1 MGLFDKL
8 IFSQTIPLELGW
20 SEGQLDPVVEVLAP
34 NLPGLRRKALW
45 AAASISRSLVVA
57 QDLFGKGVHYSRSA
71 NDYSIPERYRFQG
84 PYWSYRPVVN
94 GMYALHGAG
103 LVRHDTG
110 ICGGSIHGG
119 GRQSAA
125 ASTKQL
131 QDLVG
136 AVIDTN
142 EPRLDLR
149 PTEAIVLR
157 GRDGKLVDYEDTA
170 DAVRLR
176 GEVHRIN
183 EALARQSLRLDRM
196 VLPPPA
202 GRRIFNESFDRG
214 GRFYFLGTSVQNLRS
229 RDRVQL
235 LWGQDAHA
243 TPVVEYD
250 YSGLHIAIAYSET
263 GEEPPDGDHYTIPG
277 YDRDHVKLAVNTMFN
292 AKTRA
297 KAIASLS
304 KELQLDPQSYGARA
318 LVEAVELAHP
328 KLSHVFATDRGARFQ
343 RIDSDIAM
351 AVMLEMLSL
360 TGRCPFP
367 IHDSFIV
374 PEQDAQQLKRVME
387 TQASFRGIET
397 LVK

>member
-8 IFSQTIPLELGW
+8 IFSQTIPLVLGW
-20 SEGQLDPVVEVLAP
+20 SEDQLDPVVEVLAP
-34 NLPGLRRKALW
+34 NLPDLRGKALR

-57 QDLFGKGVHYSRSA
+57 KDLFGQGVHYPRAA
-71 NDYSIPERYRFQG
+71 NGYGVPERYRFQG
-84 PYWSYRPVVN
+84 PYWSYRPVIN
-94 GMYALHGAG
+94 GMDALREAG

-110 ICGGSIHGG
+110 YWGGSAHSGL
-119 GRQSAA
+119 QSAA
-125 ASTKQL
+125 ISNPRL
-131 QDLVG
+131 QDLVN

-149 PTEAIVLR
+149 PSEVIVLR
-157 GRDGKLVDYEDTA
+157 GRNGKLIDYEDTDEA
-170 DAVRLR
+170 ASLREEVRK
-176 GEVHRIN
+176 IN

-196 VLPPPA
+196 VLPPPT

-214 GRFYFLGTSVQNLRS
+214 GRFYFLGTSVQSLRS
-229 RDRVQL
+229 RDRTQL

-263 GEEPPDGDHYTIPG
+263 SVEPPDGDHYTISG
-277 YDRDHVKLAVNTMFN
+277 YDRDHVKLVVNTMFN

-297 KAIASLS
+297 KAIASLG
-304 KELQLDPQSYGARA
+304 KELQLGPESYGARD

-343 RIDSDIAM
+343 RIDSDMAI

-374 PEQDAQQLKRVME
+374 PEQDARQLKRVME
-387 TQASFRGIET
+387 TQASLRGIET

>member
-8 IFSQTIPLELGW
+8 VFSETVPLVLGW
-20 SEGQLDPVVEVLAP
+20 SEDQLDPVVEVLAP
-34 NLPGLRRKALW
+34 HLPGLRGKALR
-45 AAASISRSLVVA
+45 AAASISRSLVVS
-57 QDLFGKGVHYSRSA
+57 QSLFGQGVHYSRAA
-71 NDYSIPERYRFQG
+71 NDYSIPERYQFQG
-84 PYWSYRPVVN
+84 PYWSFRPVVD
-94 GMYALHGAG
+94 GMNALREAG
-103 LVRHDTG
+103 LIKHGTG
-110 ICGGSIHGG
+110 FWGGAVHS
-119 GRQSAA
+119 GRQSVAT
-125 ASTKQL
+125 STERL
-131 QDLVG
+131 QDLIS
-136 AVIDTN
+136 AVVDIG
-142 EPRLDLR
+142 EPRRDLS
-149 PTEAIVLR
+149 PSEVIVLR
-157 GRDGKLVDYEDTA
+157 DRSGKHVDYEDTDEA
-170 DAVRLR
+170 TSLR
-176 GEVHRIN
+176 GEVHQVNQI
-183 EALARQSLRLDRM
+183 LARQSLRLDRM

-235 LWGQDAHA
+235 IWGQGAPA

-250 YSGLHIAIAYSET
+250 YSGLHIAIAYCET
-263 GEEPPDGDHYTIPG
+263 GSVPPDGDHYTIPG

-304 KELQLDPQSYGARA
+304 NELQPIPESYGAQD

-343 RIDSDIAM
+343 RIDSDMAM
-351 AVMLEMLSL
+351 AVMREMISL

-397 LVK
+397 VVK